1 MSDHCNLCGTVH
13 GITGCPTFAASFPI
27 TNHPLPCP
35 SCATLRAEV
44 ERLKAENEAF
54 MALPTWADVTLARLA
69 GAEAAL
75 RYCWV
80 EDYTED
86 DIQRGLQAINQQ
98 ASAHPGDCEPSNQ
111 EPERP

>member
-44 ERLKAENEAF
+44 ERLKAVIERTNKHESER
-54 MALPTWADVTLARLA
+54 LNQERLA

>member
-1 MSDHCNLCGTVH
+1 VSDFDEAYIRVCNKLDTVR
-13 GITGCPTFAASFPI
+13 
-27 TNHPLPCP
+27 NENDQ
-35 SCATLRAEV
+35 LRAEV